1 MLEYTFLYTFILCT
15 SLFFGIYALS
25 LSPQNRSHQLFLGA
39 ALCVSFVCGL
49 CIYSNRLDD
58 PEQAWVLYK
67 CGIAVCILFPY
78 ILYLFIV
85 TLTGFHAPPA
95 LNVFLF
101 LLFMLSLIISLTM
114 DPIFEL
120 VKDNDIWKLKAFR
133 VSPWLYYQ
141 NTYIFIFS
149 LFHLYILIKKFISS
163 SSNREK
169 RMYLVLSIS
178 TSFCIMP
185 FFVIWILMKYADNEK
200 YWAVAPMPVY
210 FLFFLAGCLY
220 CVVNYR
226 LFHLTPG
233 FVSKDIL
240 ANIDDSIILLDHENR
255 ITTANSRTSS
265 LVKLDTIAGLELSDI
280 IFEYP
285 RINPEIENLKK
296 QKINDFSCRLHFK
309 DKTGGKILMDTRF
322 STVKDK
328 FNDVLGILLIG
339 KEVKEI
345 SQLKNIFKLTNRE
358 AEIIQSI
365 ISGRSNI
372 EIAEEMEITENTVK
386 RHITNIYNKLC
397 CNNRMQ
403 LLSTLKGFNIVPEQ
417 ESERTLIIC

>member
-1 MLEYTFLYTFILCT
+1 
-15 SLFFGIYALS
+15 
-25 LSPQNRSHQLFLGA
+25 
-39 ALCVSFVCGL
+39 L
-49 CIYSNRLDD
+49 CIYCNRLDD
-58 PEQAWVLYK
+58 LEYVWILYK
-67 CGIAVCILFPY
+67 FGIVVCIIFPY
-78 ILYLFIV
+78 LLYLFIV
-85 TLTGFHAPPA
+85 NLTGFYVPSA
-95 LNVFLF
+95 LKLFLF
-101 LLFMLSLIISLTM
+101 LLFLLSLIISLTM

-120 VKDNDIWKLKAFR
+120 VKDNNIWKLKAFQ

-149 LFHLYILIKKFISS
+149 VFHMYVLIKKFISS
-163 SSNREK
+163 NSNREK
-169 RMYLVLSIS
+169 RLYLVLSIS

-185 FFVIWILMKYADNEK
+185 FFIIWIVMKYTDTEK

-226 LFHLTPG
+226 LFQLTPG
-233 FVSKDIL
+233 LVSKDIL
-240 ANIDDSIILLDHENR
+240 ANIDNSIILLDHENR
-255 ITTANSRTSS
+255 ITTANPRTGS
-265 LVKLDTIAGLELSDI
+265 LVKLDNIAGLELSDI

-285 RINPEIENLKK
+285 RIKPEIENLKNK
-296 QKINDFSCRLHFK
+296 KNNNFSCRLHFK
-309 DKTGGKILMDTRF
+309 DKTGEKILMDTYF
-322 STVKDK
+322 STVKDR

-339 KEVKEI
+339 KEVKES

-358 AEIIQSI
+358 VEIIQSI

-417 ESERTLIIC
+417 ESEKTLIIW